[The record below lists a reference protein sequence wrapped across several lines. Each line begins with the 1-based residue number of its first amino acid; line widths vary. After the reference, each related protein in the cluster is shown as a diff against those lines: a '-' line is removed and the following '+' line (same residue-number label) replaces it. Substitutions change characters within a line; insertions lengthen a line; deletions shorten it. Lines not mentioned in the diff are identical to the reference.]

1 MSKRFCL
8 ASYVVRNEKV
18 SIYSMDIKVTGMKYE
33 VVFGCSGLLMEA
45 NIVELFNVLKVKR

>member
-8 ASYVVRNEKV
+8 ASYVVRNGKV
-18 SIYSMDIKVTGMKYE
+18 SIYSTDIKVTGMKYE